1 MVYMYLYIYTHV
13 FIYVCSC
20 RHVYLYIYTYVYI
33 YILIITSL
41 FLSYRRILL
50 QNKVTKMTLFL
61 ENKYGVSS
69 SNEYVYK
76 LPVSYRQSR
85 RKSLSNLEKVRTY
98 VCTFIYM
105 YEHISIFVFMRMCYV

>member
-1 MVYMYLYIYTHV
+1 MDGYIHIYIHIYMYI
-13 FIYVCSC
+13 CM
-20 RHVYLYIYTYVYI
+20 YI
-33 YILIITSL
+33 YIYIYINNNFTFSI
-41 FLSYRRILL
+41 YRRILL

-105 YEHISIFVFMRMCYV
+105 YVHSFICMNIYIYFCIYV